1 MKLGIA
7 VVLAVVIL
15 VSSTSIASA
24 GLSESASTAI
34 SNGIENFFVSLADS
48 IFDMSFSGFD
58 DTEGNGTVGYIYN
71 IASYTPNP
79 FESPVVQDLINWSKS
94 IFASAYPI
102 LLLCAFIAALLSHYN
117 ATALQKIEQI
127 TGVHVGNKSNIL
139 ARKAIDGIIVA
150 MFMYIFIYFVL
161 TLNDILT
168 KAAMGGIIDSVAPS
182 PDNIILY
189 FMMAICY
196 LFMGFFFSLR
206 ILVLYLFC
214 GFALVIGF
222 CLLID
227 FTKETAISI
236 CTYFVQIVFFQFITV
251 AYFAVSVL
259 IIKEVT
265 NPLDI
270 NGQMMMYTVMLL
282 GGVFIAVKMMF
293 GTKVIKWVGNRAS
306 ALV

>member
-1 MKLGIA
+1 MKPVIA

-15 VSSTSIASA
+15 FSSTPITSA
-24 GLSESASTAI
+24 GLSDSASTAI

-102 LLLCAFIAALLSHYN
+102 LLLCAFIAVLLTHYK
-117 ATALQKIEQI
+117 TGALQQIEQI
-127 TGVHVGNKSNIL
+127 TGVKVGTKSNML

-168 KAAMGGIIDSVAPS
+168 KSVMGGIIDSVAPT

-189 FMMAICY
+189 IMMAICY
-196 LFMGFFFSLR
+196 LFMWIFFILR

-251 AYFAVSVL
+251 LYFATCVL

-265 NPLDI
+265 HPLDI
-270 NGQMMMYTVMLL
+270 YCQRMMYTVMLL
-282 GGVFIAVKMMF
+282 GGVYIAIKMMF